1 MTSPSEQDL
10 NRKTRALKS
19 ILKNYQQAEESI
31 VKQLYME
38 HTLHGGTA
46 GSMREDVW
54 KGLFEMILPKKFVIE
69 QSVFIID
76 SQDGISHEVDLA
88 IVDETY
94 TPYIF
99 HYGRLKFIPIEAV
112 AAVVECKSR
121 NLVENGLKTWCES
134 IVSLKTADESIARLA
149 NMIAIGPV
157 PTQGS
162 TRPIRILCTLT
173 EDVSQVQGLFDFVL
187 VAVDADEKVDRRA
200 HLIILVDRK
209 RDNLYLYYKDLNFNQ
224 GGNPDIKPVAVE
236 KLRDTPLE
244 AYMVVNRN
252 GENISLLSFNFQL
265 NQLLIL
271 INNPMLF
278 PHREY
283 VNMFR
288 RYINAEPPKDGAASK
303 EGQRLES
310 ESPGNAIVL

>member
-38 HTLHGGTA
+38 HTLHGGTV

-76 SQDGISHEVDLA
+76 SQEGISHEVDLA

-112 AAVVECKSR
+112 AAVVECKSQSVPKD
-121 NLVENGLKTWCES
+121 NLEAWCES
-134 IVSLKTADESIARLA
+134 IVALKTADESIARTA
-149 NMIAIGPV
+149 SEVATAAV
-157 PTQGS
+157 PTQKS
-162 TRPIRILCTLT
+162 TRPIRVLCARAPTVGPKIQ
-173 EDVSQVQGLFDFVL
+173 EMFDFVL
-187 VAVDADEKVDRRA
+187 TANETSARIDISENKTYA
-200 HLIILVDRK
+200 
-209 RDNLYLYYKDLNFNQ
+209 NLFSWYETLNFHGQAEVLQALKDNS
-224 GGNPDIKPVAVE
+224 E
-236 KLRDTPLE
+236 KMGAAAKKLE
-244 AYMVVNRN
+244 QVTMEFYKVHDQDQM
-252 GENISLLSFNFQL
+252 NISLLSFNFQF
-265 NQLLIL
+265 NQLLML

-278 PHREY
+278 PHRAY
-283 VNMFR
+283 VKMFQ
-288 RYINAEPPKDGAASK
+288 DHVQ
-303 EGQRLES
+303 EGLTD
-310 ESPGNAIVL
+310 

>member
-1 MTSPSEQDL
+1 MAYALGNCS
-10 NRKTRALKS
+10 RKDRVLGS
-19 ILKNYQQAEESI
+19 ILKNYRQAEETI
-31 VKQLYME
+31 VKQLHME

-54 KGLFEMILPKKFVIE
+54 KGLFEMIVPKKFVME

-76 SQDGISHEVDLA
+76 SDAEISHEVDLA

-112 AAVVECKSR
+112 AAVVECKSQTVPQ
-121 NLVENGLKTWCES
+121 VELKTWYES
-134 IVSLKTADESIARLA
+134 IAALKTADKSIARLA
-149 NMIAIGPV
+149 RNIATGPV
-157 PTQGS
+157 PTQKS

-173 EDVSQVQGLFDFVL
+173 DAVSHVEEMFDFVL
-187 VAVDADEKVDRRA
+187 MAIDEDTETGKRA
-200 HLIILVDRK
+200 HIDIKANRK
-209 RDNLYLYYKDLNFNQ
+209 RDNLYLYYEDLNFNQ
-224 GGNPDIKPVAVE
+224 AGSPNIDSKTAKELQNI
-236 KLRDTPLE
+236 PLE
-244 AYMVVNRN
+244 AYMVVDRQ
-252 GENISLLSFNFQL
+252 GKNISLLSFNFQF
-265 NQLLIL
+265 NQLLML

-288 RYINAEPPKDGAASK
+288 RHVNAGQSEEDPATKD
-303 EGQRLES
+303 EG
-310 ESPGNAIVL
+310 PTA

>member
-1 MTSPSEQDL
+1 MANPSEQSP

-76 SQDGISHEVDLA
+76 SKEGISHEVDLA

-112 AAVVECKSR
+112 AAVVECKSQSVPIAA
-121 NLVENGLKTWCES
+121 LEAWCKS
-134 IVSLKTADESIARLA
+134 IAALKTADE
-149 NMIAIGPV
+149 
-157 PTQGS
+157 
-162 TRPIRILCTLT
+162 
-173 EDVSQVQGLFDFVL
+173 
-187 VAVDADEKVDRRA
+187 
-200 HLIILVDRK
+200 
-209 RDNLYLYYKDLNFNQ
+209 
-224 GGNPDIKPVAVE
+224 
-236 KLRDTPLE
+236 
-244 AYMVVNRN
+244 
-252 GENISLLSFNFQL
+252 
-265 NQLLIL
+265 
-271 INNPMLF
+271 
-278 PHREY
+278 
-283 VNMFR
+283 
-288 RYINAEPPKDGAASK
+288 
-303 EGQRLES
+303 
-310 ESPGNAIVL
+310 

>member
-1 MTSPSEQDL
+1 MTSPSEQNL

-38 HTLHGGTA
+38 HTLHGGTV

-76 SQDGISHEVDLA
+76 SQEGISHEVDLA

-112 AAVVECKSR
+112 AAVVECKSQS
-121 NLVENGLKTWCES
+121 LSEDGLKTWCES
-134 IVSLKTADESIARLA
+134 IVSLKTADESIARTA
-149 NMIAIGPV
+149 SGVATAAV
-157 PTQGS
+157 PTQKS
-162 TRPIRILCTLT
+162 TRPIRVLCSLAPTIST
-173 EDVSQVQGLFDFVL
+173 EIQKMFDFVL
-187 VAVDADEKVDRRA
+187 TAD
-200 HLIILVDRK
+200 
-209 RDNLYLYYKDLNFNQ
+209 DNPSRIDVWENETYGNLFSWYETLNFYGQ
-224 GGNPDIKPVAVE
+224 AEALQALQQEEKRGELRVA
-236 KLRDTPLE
+236 LRELE
-244 AYMVVNRN
+244 EISIQSYKIY
-252 GENISLLSFNFQL
+252 GQDHKNISLLSFNFQF
-265 NQLLIL
+265 NQLLML

-278 PHREY
+278 PHRAY
-283 VNMFR
+283 VKMFQ
-288 RYINAEPPKDGAASK
+288 DHVQ
-303 EGQRLES
+303 EGLTD
-310 ESPGNAIVL
+310 

>member
-1 MTSPSEQDL
+1 MANPSEQSP

-76 SQDGISHEVDLA
+76 SKEGISHEVDLA

-112 AAVVECKSR
+112 AAVVECKSQSVPIAA
-121 NLVENGLKTWCES
+121 LEAWCKS
-134 IVSLKTADESIARLA
+134 IAALKTADESIARLA

-173 EDVSQVQGLFDFVL
+173 ENISQIAGLFDFML
-187 VAVDADEKVDRRA
+187 VAVDADEKTDSRA
-200 HLIILVDRK
+200 HLDIWVNRK
-209 RDNLYLYYKDLNFNQ
+209 QDNLYLYYKDLNFNQ
-224 GGNPDIKPVAVE
+224 GGNPDIKPAEAE
-236 KLRDTPLE
+236 KLQDTPLE
-244 AYMVVNRN
+244 AYMVVNRK

-265 NQLLIL
+265 NQLLML

-288 RYINAEPPKDGAASK
+288 RYVNAEPPEDGAALK
-303 EGQRLES
+303 DG
-310 ESPGNAIVL
+310 PTT

>member
-121 NLVENGLKTWCES
+121 NLASKF
-134 IVSLKTADESIARLA
+134 AR
-149 NMIAIGPV
+149 
-157 PTQGS
+157 
-162 TRPIRILCTLT
+162 
-173 EDVSQVQGLFDFVL
+173 GLF
-187 VAVDADEKVDRRA
+187 
-200 HLIILVDRK
+200 
-209 RDNLYLYYKDLNFNQ
+209 
-224 GGNPDIKPVAVE
+224 GGSV
-236 KLRDTPLE
+236 
-244 AYMVVNRN
+244 
-252 GENISLLSFNFQL
+252 
-265 NQLLIL
+265 
-271 INNPMLF
+271 
-278 PHREY
+278 
-283 VNMFR
+283 
-288 RYINAEPPKDGAASK
+288 
-303 EGQRLES
+303 
-310 ESPGNAIVL
+310 

>member
-1 MTSPSEQDL
+1 MAHASE
-10 NRKTRALKS
+10 NSSRKDRVLGS
-19 ILKNYQQAEESI
+19 ILKNYRQAEETI
-31 VKQLYME
+31 VKQLHME

-54 KGLFEMILPKKFVIE
+54 KGLFEMIVPKKFVME

-76 SQDGISHEVDLA
+76 SKEGISHEVDLA

-121 NLVENGLKTWCES
+121 TVSQGELETWYES
-134 IVSLKTADESIARLA
+134 IAALKTADKSIARLA
-149 NMIAIGPV
+149 SGIATGPV
-157 PTQGS
+157 PTQKS

-173 EDVSQVQGLFDFVL
+173 DAVSHVEEMFDFVL
-187 VAVDADEKVDRRA
+187 MAIDEDTETGKRA
-200 HLIILVDRK
+200 HIDIRANRK

-224 GGNPDIKPVAVE
+224 VGSPNIAPETAE
-236 KLRDTPLE
+236 KLQNMPLE
-244 AYMVVNRN
+244 AYMVVDRQ
-252 GENISLLSFNFQL
+252 GKNISLLSFNFQF
-265 NQLLIL
+265 NQLLML

-283 VNMFR
+283 VNMFC
-288 RYINAEPPKDGAASK
+288 RYAKRELPEDDPASK
-303 EGQRLES
+303 DEG
-310 ESPGNAIVL
+310 PTA